1 MSLSH
6 VEGHHVADREEA
18 HAALVSIGTT
28 RMSRRRWSMLTR
40 AWWRP
45 LAYEVAHVV
54 DPDDSVGPVDLTE
67 HPEPVD
73 RQDLAAADAYTGY
86 VEKVTVPGFEDGG
99 PIGPGACGGGW
110 DYSP

>member
-1 MSLSH
+1 MS
-6 VEGHHVADREEA
+6 
-18 HAALVSIGTT
+18 
-28 RMSRRRWSMLTR
+28 
-40 AWWRP
+40 
-45 LAYEVAHVV
+45 VAHVV

-86 VEKVTVPGFEDGG
+86 VEKVTVPGFEMAVPLGSEL
-99 PIGPGACGGGW
+99 AAVAW